1 VDVFLPGSGG
11 AQVHDL
17 NPTQFPPV
25 GLFWTVLIPVNGVEV
40 DLANGTASM
49 KATKV
54 PIFDYGTLQ
63 NALFTGSNPPAI
75 PGWISFKVIWTGGV
89 VSMPVSSHEPTKGI
103 FSGTFA
109 QCSAQME
116 WEAEVGDFTF
126 NSDPLRT
133 SHSTFAEIG
142 QETNGSYLAG

>member
-1 VDVFLPGSGG
+1 
-11 AQVHDL
+11 
-17 NPTQFPPV
+17 
-25 GLFWTVLIPVNGVEV
+25 
-40 DLANGTASM
+40 M
-49 KATKV
+49 